1 MRKHSEPEV
10 PALPEEARF
19 AMAAFRAEHP
29 PAHLQARVHAAL
41 RAAEEGRVAVR
52 RERSWQRVSKGLKWG
67 LGMAVA
73 GAATAVVLLAGDEN
87 LGIPLH
93 ALPSREI
100 QVQLPEEGS
109 GWVHL
114 PWTLDSHPEG
124 LAVVKLEA
132 PAELDVHREGLP
144 YASPWHS
151 SCGAERCVH
160 HFVAPAG
167 EDVQP
172 LRVRIDEPG
181 RYELRLSHTSDER
194 HVHEHYVVVAER

>member
-1 MRKHSEPEV
+1 MRKHSEPQT

-29 PAHLQARVHAAL
+29 SEHLRARVSQAL
-41 RAAEEGRVAVR
+41 EAAEEGRVAVR
-52 RERSWQRVSKGLKWG
+52 SEQSRWRASRGLRWG
-67 LGMAVA
+67 LGMAVV
-73 GAATAVVLLAGDEN
+73 GAAAVVLLYEGEQ

-100 QVQLPEEGS
+100 QVRLPEEGS

-114 PWTLDSHPEG
+114 PWALDSHPEG

-132 PAELDVHREGLP
+132 PAEVDVHREGLP
-144 YASPWHS
+144 YAEPWHS

-160 HFVAPAG
+160 RFVAPAG

-172 LRVRIDEPG
+172 LKVRIDEPG